1 MKARY
6 TLFILASVAALA
18 LFSCTVKTDNVDGHL
33 EGMWHLVS
41 IETLGADTTR
51 QNATT
56 DLSQQYLFWSFQ
68 AKLLELDDKTGS
80 HPSYLLRF
88 DISGNS
94 ITLSDPYLYN
104 REEGDVKLDDAT
116 PLQLYGI
123 SSLSEHFTFSVSGS
137 SLIMESTTHRLK
149 FKKF

>member
-6 TLFILASVAALA
+6 TLLILSTVAALFLA
-18 LFSCTVKTDNVDGHL
+18 SCSMNTDNVDGHL

-41 IETLGADTTR
+41 METLGTDST
-51 QNATT
+51 QNTTT

-88 DISGNS
+88 DISGS
-94 ITLSDPYLYN
+94 TLTLRDPYLYN
-104 REEGDVKLDDAT
+104 REEGDVKLEDAT
-116 PLQLYGI
+116 PLLIYGI
-123 SSLSEHFTFSVSGS
+123 GSLSEQFTFSVSGS
-137 SLIMESTTHRLK
+137 NLVMESATHRLRL
-149 FKKF
+149 KKF